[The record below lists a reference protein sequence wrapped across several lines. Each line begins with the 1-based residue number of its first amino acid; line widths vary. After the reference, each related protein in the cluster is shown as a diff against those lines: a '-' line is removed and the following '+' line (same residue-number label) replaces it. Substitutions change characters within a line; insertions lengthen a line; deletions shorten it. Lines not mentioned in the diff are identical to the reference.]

1 MYRLIAIGLS
11 LMATSF
17 VLAGCAGMRTV
28 DSDVVSYSQWPAER
42 KPTTYTFERLPSQQV
57 NAAQQDS
64 LEAAARDALAKAG
77 FTEAADPKTADVSIQ
92 LGARI
97 NRYDRSP
104 WDDPFW
110 WRGGLYYSRFHR
122 HGWWGPG
129 LGMSYDSPRYA
140 REVAVLIRDRKTGQP
155 LYESR
160 ASNESLSSGD
170 SATVAAMFE
179 AALKDFPQ
187 TAVNP
192 RRVSIQLSQQ

>member
-1 MYRLIAIGLS
+1 MNKLISIAFS
-11 LMATSF
+11 LLATGF
-17 VLAGCAGMRTV
+17 VLTGCAGVRTV
-28 DSDVVSYSQWPAER
+28 DSDVNSYSQWPAGR
-42 KPTTYTFERLPSQQV
+42 KPSNYAFERLPSQQ
-57 NAAQQDS
+57 AQPQVQDS

-77 FTEAADPKTADVSIQ
+77 FTEATNPSTADVTVQ

-104 WDDPFW
+104 WEDPFW
-110 WRGGLYYSRFHR
+110 FRGPYWHSHR
-122 HGWWGPG
+122 YGWWGPG
-129 LGMSYDSPRYA
+129 LGPYYAAPRYE

-170 SATVAAMFE
+170 SATLAAMYE

-192 RRVSIQLSQQ
+192 RRVSVQLSGK